1 MNDTIERL
9 EKHVWAPTE
18 YDSYLV
24 TTCHALRKKP
34 LPLFEIE
41 DLRIMIGQGIG
52 MDYLVPLAIEQLK
65 ANIFAE
71 GHFYAGDL
79 LKSIL
84 TSHETYWLIERKNWK
99 AVCDLVE
106 ENMDAIKS
114 FHTIKSIKEG
124 WLEAYTLFKS
134 LHKS

>member
-1 MNDTIERL
+1 MWGPPEF
-9 EKHVWAPTE
+9 
-18 YDSYLV
+18 DSYLV

-34 LPLFEIE
+34 LPLFETE

-52 MDYLVPLAIEQLK
+52 MEYLVPLAIEQLR
-65 ANIFAE
+65 ANIFAG

-79 LKSIL
+79 LKFVL
-84 TSHETYWLIERKNWK
+84 TSHEPYWLIEKGNWK

-114 FHTIKSIKEG
+114 FDTIKSIKQG
-124 WLEAYTLFKS
+124 WLEAYERFKS
-134 LHKS
+134 LHS